1 MRGRTLGIKA
11 KSFAPRAAS
20 YRSCRGVCG
29 DCVGDERCG
38 GCWPWG
44 CRRARAF
51 ASRAGLPQKLPG
63 GACGDCVAEVLC
75 GGCCARGCQRARAL
89 APRAGLPQK
98 LRGGMRRLRRRIA
111 LRRMLGVGSPKS
123 ESIRPEGGP
132 PTEAAG
138 VYAELRRRRAL
149 RWMLCAGSP
158 EGESIRPEGGP
169 PTEAAGVYAEIAS
182 QKCVAAD
189 VVRGV
194 AKELEHSPRGRASH
208 KSCEVS
214 PRFVGGAPSRRMH

>member
-63 GACGDCVAEVLC
+63 GGMRRLRRRSALRRMLCAGLPKSQSTSPEGGPPTEAAGGYAEIASQNCVAADVGRGVAKEREHSPRGRASHRSCRGVCGIASETSVAVDAVRGVARGREHSPRGRASHRSCRGICGDCVAEVRC
-75 GGCCARGCQRARAL
+75 SGCCARGCQRARAF

-98 LRGGMRRLRRRIA
+98 L
-111 LRRMLGVGSPKS
+111 
-123 ESIRPEGGP
+123 
-132 PTEAAG
+132 
-138 VYAELRRRRAL
+138 
-149 RWMLCAGSP
+149 
-158 EGESIRPEGGP
+158 
-169 PTEAAGVYAEIAS
+169 
-182 QKCVAAD
+182 
-189 VVRGV
+189 
-194 AKELEHSPRGRASH
+194 
-208 KSCEVS
+208 
-214 PRFVGGAPSRRMH
+214 